1 MRLSSIRYLLREGF
15 RSIWQNRF
23 MAIAS
28 VGVLVSCLLL
38 TGGSYLVFANI
49 QHGFDMIDSQNVA
62 IVYAEKDA
70 TQAQL
75 DALGEEIRRESN
87 VSKVEF
93 LSREE
98 QLKRYEST
106 FSRELFE
113 ELEQKNPLLDAY
125 VVTFADLEK
134 FSVSIMHL
142 EAMEHVDSV
151 SYSNEVAETLTRLRS
166 IVLIA
171 GGWVIILLLVV
182 SLFIISNTIKLTVY
196 NRRLEI
202 GIMKSVGATNTFI
215 RVPFLVE
222 GMALGLIAGVLTFG
236 ITYFIYHELEGMFD
250 FGAFVGG
257 LIPFADLGWLL
268 GIGYVAAGMLTGVVG
283 SAIAMGKYLKNEGG
297 IVLD

>member
-106 FSRELFE
+106 FSRELFAGAE
-113 ELEQKNPLLDAY
+113 ESAARCLCG
-125 VVTFADLEK
+125 DLC
-134 FSVSIMHL
+134 
-142 EAMEHVDSV
+142 
-151 SYSNEVAETLTRLRS
+151 
-166 IVLIA
+166 
-171 GGWVIILLLVV
+171 G
-182 SLFIISNTIKLTVY
+182 
-196 NRRLEI
+196 
-202 GIMKSVGATNTFI
+202 
-215 RVPFLVE
+215 P
-222 GMALGLIAGVLTFG
+222 
-236 ITYFIYHELEGMFD
+236 
-250 FGAFVGG
+250 
-257 LIPFADLGWLL
+257 
-268 GIGYVAAGMLTGVVG
+268 
-283 SAIAMGKYLKNEGG
+283 
-297 IVLD
+297 